1 MRLSFSRR
9 VEPKKK
15 SERLCSGRW
24 FFYRLRNAGIQAMPA
39 PVGVTSLCRNKQ
51 LRPSWKPTRVQR
63 IGIRASPIIKKKAH
77 PTLWCTLCICLWR
90 IWVNTHLHPLYFITI
105 QQGKKERE
113 REDKLKPKPKQ
124 TSPQGSSEY
133 AEVRCCVYSYAN
145 LSSCKSPHIKWILCT
160 RLLNNELSPFQL
172 FLALFRFANSSAM
185 FTGLSAGDARVL
197 HRLLRVY
204 RSDLK
209 RRATPRLSAKERSSR
224 NLRLC
229 PDL

>member
-1 MRLSFSRR
+1 MSASVRAGDFFIDCATPGYKRCPLLLALRRCAETNNSARRESRHGSNVLGYVLR
-9 VEPKKK
+9 PLKKK
-15 SERLCSGRW
+15 RPIRP
-24 FFYRLRNAGIQAMPA
+24 F
-39 PVGVTSLCRNKQ
+39 GVPFVFVCGGFESTHICIHCASLLYNK
-51 LRPSWKPTRVQR
+51 V
-63 IGIRASPIIKKKAH
+63 KK
-77 PTLWCTLCICLWR
+77 
-90 IWVNTHLHPLYFITI
+90 
-105 QQGKKERE
+105 RE

-204 RSDLK
+204 RSDMK
-209 RRATPRLSAKERSSR
+209 RRATPSLSAKEGSSR
-224 NLRLC
+224 NLCLC

>member
-1 MRLSFSRR
+1 MSASVRAGDFFIDCATPGHKRCPLLLALRRCAETNNSARRESRHGSN
-9 VEPKKK
+9 V
-15 SERLCSGRW
+15 LG
-24 FFYRLRNAGIQAMPA
+24 Y
-39 PVGVTSLCRNKQ
+39 V
-51 LRPSWKPTRVQR
+51 LRPLK
-63 IGIRASPIIKKKAH
+63 KKKAH

-209 RRATPRLSAKERSSR
+209 RRATPSLSAKEGSSR
-224 NLRLC
+224 NLCLC